1 MNEPFH
7 LLDRVCVTS
16 GSQLYRA
23 NCLADHTRV
32 LVKLYGDGVLAHHAL
47 QEFEFLK
54 RLDLPGVARPRTM
67 AKQADHILMVL
78 EPLDGAGL
86 ESVLAAGRVETSVAL
101 NMARQLA
108 AVLDG
113 LHAAHIVH
121 CDFRPANLLQQENG
135 TLVLLDVSLAMS
147 AEPDTQGNKS
157 AAPCD
162 WAYASPEQ
170 TGRMHREV
178 DHRTDFYSLGV
189 MLYRMLTGQLPF
201 RAADPLEW
209 SHCHVARVPIPPHT
223 LCPDIPPALSGIV
236 MKLLEKMPEDRY
248 QSARAL
254 HADLA
259 RCEKQWHTWARIP
272 LFALGSGDALRR
284 FQFPAGLYGR
294 ERETAM
300 LIDAYT
306 AIKQKGNTSLLLV
319 SGYSGAGKST
329 LMMQL
334 RESVLQDGGIYLFG
348 KCEAHQ
354 QHVPFAP
361 LASAFRDLVQKILA
375 ENQARI
381 AAWSEK
387 ILQAVGGNGQLIIDI
402 IPQLEHVIGP
412 QHQPPPLPPA
422 EAHHRLLQAVRH
434 FVGAFAGKSH
444 PLVLCVDDLQWA
456 DAITLDLLESLMVD
470 PQIDY
475 LLLTGT
481 YRINEVAPQHPL
493 AVTLQAIRRA
503 ATKFVDVAL
512 APLAVKDMSDL
523 IADGLRCDDA
533 SLIRPLAALVHER
546 TGGNPFFAIQF
557 IRALDE
563 QGLLRFEPA
572 TATWNWDI
580 GGTRARGF
588 SDNVAELLALR
599 LGCLAA
605 PTRTALSRLALL
617 GSQASLQNLALACDQ
632 SEEDTQA
639 ALEEAT
645 RLGLVARSGSTY
657 AFLHDKFQE
666 AAASLV
672 PAEEHAGIHL
682 GIARRLFTGLPAG
695 EQKEQIFDLV
705 NQFNRAL
712 PLIESREERK
722 RVAAL
727 NLDAG
732 KRARRSTAYQ
742 SALAYFEYGEAI
754 LPAGSWG
761 RHYSLAFELA
771 LNRAECALVTGKTDD
786 LQTQLGVLSEKAT
799 RLSDRA
805 AVTRLW
811 VAFHTAHGRLDSAV
825 QACLSYLDKLGI
837 EWSARPSDA
846 EVASEYALLREQM
859 RNRRIGDL
867 VHLPLLADP
876 DQQATM
882 EVLTE
887 LLPMTM
893 STPNLA
899 AATSLRMVNLSIK
912 HGNCDGSC
920 FAYVLMTTF
929 MGPRFGD
936 YRAGYE
942 FGELSV
948 DLIERRGLGLFKARV
963 FLCYATMVIPWGR
976 DMHDGFDWIQLAADA
991 GRESGDFRFYSFCDS
1006 NLVTLQLATGEPLD
1020 KVQHEAERGVAFAKS
1035 VRFDYNLLILQGQL
1049 AMIRRLR
1056 GLPPDFSAVTEEPF
1070 DEQDFEQLLAGN
1082 EQLVMP
1088 ACWHWVRKLQ
1098 ACCLEHDY
1106 ATALHAAAIT
1116 EALLWCS
1123 QSFLESAEFH
1133 YYAAL
1138 SHAGAWNS
1146 AGGEQRPRHLDAIH
1160 RHLKQLETWSQ
1171 YCADNF
1177 ENRRALVAAEAA
1189 RIEGRDFDAVRLYEQ
1204 AIESARTNRL
1214 IHNEGIA
1221 HELAASFYLNRG
1233 CTTAARAH
1241 WKEAHHRFGCW
1252 RADGKVRQLEARFA
1266 PLRVLLDQGEGT
1278 PLNGGAVQ
1286 FDALTVA
1293 KASQAISGKIV
1304 LHELVDTLLRIVLEH
1319 AGAQKGYLLLSE
1331 KNTLHLAAEAS
1342 VNLTAVRVHVHDDM
1356 RDAASALLPVGVL
1369 NYVMHSHE
1377 PLLLTDTAF
1386 PSPFSSA
1393 PYFSTRHP
1401 RSALCLPIL
1410 RQDLLIGL
1418 LYLENQDVS
1427 HAFVPESVTVL
1438 KLLASQAAISLE
1450 NARLYDDL
1458 LAERAKTRRLAD
1470 ANIIGVCF
1478 WDITAGIT
1486 EANGALAQLLGYS
1499 KQQLCEMRWADVT
1512 PPEYRSADDAA
1523 MSKVQETGIFTPY
1536 EKELL
1541 RRDGSRVPVL
1551 VGGAAFAN
1559 SPRQGVAFV
1568 LDLSERKRAASALR
1582 RAYDELE
1589 LRVRERTDELN
1600 RLIEQLQ
1607 FEIAGRRRAEEE
1619 LERRYGPDRAPA
1631 GGAHD

>member
-1 MNEPFH
+1 M
-7 LLDRVCVTS
+7 LDRVCVTT

-23 NCLADHTRV
+23 NSLADHAEV
-32 LVKLYGDGVLAHHAL
+32 LVKLYGDSTLAPHPL
-47 QEFEFLK
+47 REFETLK
-54 RLDLPGVARPRTM
+54 KLDLPGVAKPRTM
-67 AKQADHILMVL
+67 AKQADRILMVL
-78 EPLDGAGL
+78 DPLEGTPL
-86 ESVLAAGRVETSVAL
+86 ESVLGQERLQTSLAL
-101 NMARQLA
+101 NMACQLA
-108 AVLDG
+108 AVLGG
-113 LHAAHIVH
+113 LHAAHVVH
-121 CDFRPANLLQQENG
+121 RDFRPANLLVRENG
-135 TLVLLDVSLAMS
+135 TLVLLDVSLAVS
-147 AEPDTQGNKS
+147 DEPGTHADKN
-157 AAPCD
+157 APPCD

-170 TGRMHREV
+170 TGRMHRAV

-189 MLYRMLTGQLPF
+189 MMYRMLTGQLPF

-209 SHCHVARVPIPPHT
+209 SHCHVARVPIPPHA

-248 QSARAL
+248 QSAKAL
-254 HADLA
+254 LADLA
-259 RCEKQWHTWARIP
+259 RCEKQWQTWARIP
-272 LFALGSGDALRR
+272 LFALGSGDASRR

-294 ERETAM
+294 ERETA
-300 LIDAYT
+300 LLKDAYGSM
-306 AIKQKGNTSLLLV
+306 KQKGNTSLLLV

-348 KCEAHQ
+348 KCETHQ

-361 LASAFRDLVQKILA
+361 LASAFRELVQKILA
-375 ENQARI
+375 ESQARV
-381 AAWSEK
+381 AAWSES
-387 ILQAVGGNGQLIIDI
+387 ILHAVGGNGQLIIDI

-412 QHQPPPLPPA
+412 QHPPPALPPT
-422 EAHHRLLQAVRH
+422 EAHHRLLHVFRH
-434 FVGAFAGKSH
+434 FIGAFAGKSH
-444 PLVLCVDDLQWA
+444 PLVLCLDDLQWA
-456 DAITLDLLESLMVD
+456 DAITLSLLESLLVE
-470 PQIDY
+470 PEVDY
-475 LLLTGT
+475 LLLAGT
-481 YRINEVAPQHPL
+481 YRSNEVGPL
-493 AVTLQAIRRA
+493 HALTVTLEAIRRA
-503 ATKFVDVAL
+503 ETRFLNIEL
-512 APLAVKDMSDL
+512 APLTSKDMGDL

-533 SLIRPLAALVHER
+533 ELIRPLAALVHEK
-546 TGGNPFFAIQF
+546 TAGNPFFAIQF
-557 IRALDE
+557 IRALDDE
-563 QGLLRFEPA
+563 GLLSFEPG
-572 TATWNWDI
+572 TATWDWDI
-580 GGTRARGF
+580 GGIRARGF
-588 SDNVAELLALR
+588 TDNVVELLALR

-605 PTRTALSRLALL
+605 PTRTALNRLALL
-617 GSQASLQNLALACDQ
+617 GSQASLRKLALACDQ

-639 ALEEAT
+639 ALEEAI
-645 RLGLVARSGSTY
+645 RLGLVSASGSTY
-657 AFLHDKFQE
+657 TFHHDRFQE

-672 PAEEHAGIHL
+672 PDEEHARIHL
-682 GIARRLFTGLPAG
+682 GIARRLFNGLPGA
-695 EQKEQIFDLV
+695 EQKDQVFDLV

-712 PLIESREERK
+712 MLVESREERK
-722 RVAAL
+722 RVALL
-727 NLDAG
+727 NLEAG
-732 KRARRSTAYQ
+732 KRARRSTAYEA
-742 SALAYFEYGEAI
+742 ALAYFEHGAAI
-754 LPAGSWG
+754 LPAGSWA

-771 LNRAECALVTGKTDD
+771 LNRAECALITGKTDT
-786 LQTQLGVLSEKAT
+786 LQSQLAVLSEKAA

-825 QACLSYLDKLGI
+825 QACLTYLGQLGI

-859 RNRRIGDL
+859 RNRRISDL

-899 AATSLRMVNLSIK
+899 AATSLRMVNLSIR

-948 DLIERRGLGLFKARV
+948 DLVERRGLVLFKARV
-963 FLCYATMVIPWGR
+963 FLCYATLIIPWGR
-976 DMHDGFDWIQLAADA
+976 DMHDGFEWIRLAADA

-1020 KVQHEAERGVAFAKS
+1020 KVQHEAERGVAFARS
-1035 VRFDYNLLILQGQL
+1035 VRFDYNVLILQGQL

-1056 GLPPDFSAVTEEPF
+1056 GLAPDFSAVTDEPF
-1070 DEQDFEQLLAGN
+1070 DAQDFEQLLEGN

-1088 ACWHWVRKLQ
+1088 ACWYWVRKLQ
-1098 ACCLEHDY
+1098 ACFLEHDY
-1106 ATALHAAAIT
+1106 AAALHAAGIAG
-1116 EALLWCS
+1116 ALLWCS

-1133 YYAAL
+1133 YYSAL
-1138 SHAGAWNS
+1138 SHAGAWNG
-1146 AGGEQRPRHLDAIH
+1146 AGSEQRQQHLDAIH

-1171 YCADNF
+1171 CCADNF

-1189 RIEGRDFDAVRLYEQ
+1189 RIEGREFDAVRLYEQ

-1214 IHNEGIA
+1214 IHNEAIA
-1221 HELAASFYLNRG
+1221 HELAAAFYLDRG

-1241 WKEAHHRFGCW
+1241 WREAHHRFACW
-1252 RADGKVRQLEARFA
+1252 RADGKVRQLEARYA
-1266 PLRVLLDQGEGT
+1266 PLRIIPDQSEATPLEGT
-1278 PLNGGAVQ
+1278 AVQ
-1286 FDALTVA
+1286 FDAMTVA
-1293 KASQAISGKIV
+1293 KAAQAISGEIV
-1304 LHELVDTLLRIVLEH
+1304 LHELVDTLLRIMMEH
-1319 AGAQKGYLLLSE
+1319 AGAQKGYLLLS
-1331 KNTLHLAAEAS
+1331 KKQTLHLAAEAN
-1342 VNLTAVRVHVHDDM
+1342 VDLATVRVHVYDDM
-1356 RDAASALLPVGVL
+1356 RDATALLPVGVL

-1377 PLLLTDTAF
+1377 PLLLTDTGV
-1386 PSPFSSA
+1386 PSPFSSD
-1393 PYFSTRHP
+1393 PYFSTRRP
-1401 RSALCLPIL
+1401 KSALCLPIL
-1410 RQDLLIGL
+1410 RRNLLIGL
-1418 LYLENQDVS
+1418 LYLENEDVS
-1427 HAFVPESVTVL
+1427 HAFIPESVTVL

-1478 WDITAGIT
+1478 WDVATGIT

-1499 KQQLCEMRWADVT
+1499 RQQLCAMRWTDIT
-1512 PPEYRSADDAA
+1512 PPEYRSTDDAA
-1523 MSKVQETGIFTPY
+1523 MTEVQETGVFAPY

-1551 VGGAAFAN
+1551 VGGAAFAD

-1589 LRVRERTDELN
+1589 SRVRERTDELN

-1607 FEIAGRRRAEEE
+1607 SEVAARRRAEEE
-1619 LERRYGPDRAPA
+1619 LEKLCAGPGRKPMSAAD
-1631 GGAHD
+1631 D